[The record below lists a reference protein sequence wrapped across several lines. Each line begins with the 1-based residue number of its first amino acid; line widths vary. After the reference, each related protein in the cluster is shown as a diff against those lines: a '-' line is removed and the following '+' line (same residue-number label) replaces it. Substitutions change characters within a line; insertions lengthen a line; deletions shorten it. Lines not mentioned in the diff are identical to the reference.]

1 MTTAEILYELQEVDD
16 AIEAKEQRLAEVQ
29 EQLGESEELLQ
40 ARARLEASETQLYEL
55 EKQQRQ
61 QELEL
66 ESVTSKIE
74 SEEERLYGGQVTNP
88 KELAGLQ
95 KEVRYLRERSAEL
108 EDELLETMMA
118 REEARELVAE
128 HRAALEKIESS
139 WEEEQAT
146 LVRERDQL
154 QAELAELRSR
164 HEELVSQV
172 PPNALG
178 VYEYLRRTKGLAVA
192 QFQDGMCLGCR
203 VRLPAVDRRRVQS
216 EDLVTCSNCG
226 RVLVVA

>member
-16 AIEAKEQRLAEVQ
+16 AIETQEQRLAVVK
-29 EQLGESEELLQ
+29 EQLGESEELRQ
-40 ARARLEASETQLYEL
+40 ARAQLEASETQLYEL

-74 SEEERLYGGQVTNP
+74 SEEGRLYGGQVTNP

-95 KEVRYLRERSAEL
+95 KEVRYLRERRSEL

-118 REEARELVAE
+118 REEEKELVAE
-128 HRAALEKIESS
+128 HRTTLENIEAS
-139 WEEEQAT
+139 WEKEQAT
-146 LVRERDQL
+146 LVEERDQL
-154 QAELAELRSR
+154 QEELAELRSR
-164 HEELVSQV
+164 HENLVSQI
-172 PPNALG
+172 PPNALSI
-178 VYEYLRRTKGLAVA
+178 YEYLRRTKGLAVA
-192 QFQDGMCLGCR
+192 RFEDGICLGCR

-216 EDLVTCSNCG
+216 EDLVTCSNCS